1 MPAPSFRSVTATLA
15 ALFAAQTL
23 CAFELP
29 PGHPEIPS
37 SKSFMSTEAPA
48 MPAGHPPVTRPDST
62 LYELVAGGIAYHR
75 KDVDFAASVLLS
87 AAYREKNSEI
97 AEMAWQAAL
106 ATRDSNRLV
115 AVARFWT
122 ELEPTSEMAWQT
134 IFADAVEK
142 GDRAA
147 LEKGLAALDKA
158 KATRKNEKS
167 ATGDT
172 VKPRSDDAWVGRVSR
187 LFSRSRP
194 SDARFFAESVKP
206 YAQKRTD
213 AESRLGY
220 ALLLKTAGE
229 GDRACRL
236 ARAAQKSKPAD
247 ASIVGEAADVCWS
260 VDPEGTHR
268 MLKTF
273 LKRHPNEARIRLV
286 LARVEARLG
295 NKDLAL
301 RETDLAVKH
310 AGDDASVFYNAGQIA
325 ADLSDAP
332 RAEKHLLAYVEAL
345 RETNSEIDLSHHDV
359 WLLLGNAALEQK
371 ALERAAKYWHELT
384 DGPYAGQ
391 ARVREAI
398 ATADLGRLDEACRIL
413 EEGRKTLPLDTAI
426 LYSAESK
433 LLLENGRNREA
444 YILLKEAVD
453 QHPTDTEILYDAA
466 MAAEA
471 VGERS
476 DSEAFLRQLLDM
488 NPQHVQANNA
498 LGYLLAEEN
507 RDLAEARRH
516 LDVAFKAAPLDP
528 YILDSMGWL
537 AYREG
542 RFKAAYEF
550 TNASLKKLYDAEVA
564 AHLVNILCALNRR
577 EDAEKVLAE
586 AIERSGL
593 TSEFEALAARRALA
607 LPPAAEP
614 SKTEKNTVERTEGAR
629 P

>member
-1 MPAPSFRSVTATLA
+1 
-15 ALFAAQTL
+15 
-23 CAFELP
+23 
-29 PGHPEIPS
+29 
-37 SKSFMSTEAPA
+37 

-75 KDVDFAASVLLS
+75 KDVDFAASALMS
-87 AAYREKNSEI
+87 AAYREKNPEI

-147 LEKGLAALDKA
+147 LEKGLAALDAA
-158 KATRKNEKS
+158 KAAHKNEKP
-167 ATGDT
+167 AAGDA

-194 SDARFFAESVKP
+194 SDARFFAEAVKP
-206 YAQKRTD
+206 YAEKRTD

-273 LKRHPNEARIRLV
+273 LERHPNEARIRLV

-301 RETDLAVKH
+301 RETDRAVKN
-310 AGDDASVFYNAGQIA
+310 AGEDATVFYNAGQIA
-325 ADLSDAP
+325 ADLGDAP

-391 ARVREAI
+391 ARIREAI
-398 ATADLGRLDEACRIL
+398 ATADLGRLDDACRIL

-433 LLLENGRNREA
+433 LLLENGRHRAA
-444 YILLKEAVD
+444 YVLLKAATA
-453 QHPTDTEILYDAA
+453 QHPPD
-466 MAAEA
+466 
-471 VGERS
+471 
-476 DSEAFLRQLLDM
+476 
-488 NPQHVQANNA
+488 P
-498 LGYLLAEEN
+498 EN
-507 RDLAEARRH
+507 RNLDEARRH
-516 LDVAFKAAPLDP
+516 LEVAFKAAPLDP
-528 YILDSMGWL
+528 FILDSMGWL

-550 TNASLKKLYDAEVA
+550 TNASLKKLYDPEVA
-564 AHLVNILCALNRR
+564 SHLVDILCALNRR
-577 EDAEKVLAE
+577 ADAEKVLAE

-593 TSEFEALAARRALA
+593 TPDLEALAARRALA
-607 LPPAAEP
+607 LPATTGT
-614 SKTEKNTVERTEGAR
+614 SNTDKSAPERTAGVR